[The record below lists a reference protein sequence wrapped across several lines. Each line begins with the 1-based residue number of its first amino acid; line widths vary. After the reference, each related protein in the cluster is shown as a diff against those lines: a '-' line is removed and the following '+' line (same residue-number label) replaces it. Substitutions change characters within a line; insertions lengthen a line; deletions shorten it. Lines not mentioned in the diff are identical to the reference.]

1 MEITIS
7 TWQSALRFLPKH
19 IVNMAASDSIWQPVS
34 SDINVSFMYSESGIS
49 CESASMKSPIP
60 IDQHCGFISF
70 LSIAQK
76 LQIDFLPV
84 SWQPALQGIGLG
96 GTAEIR
102 QSLMN
107 LQMTFAF
114 KRARQPSGSGLH
126 ETHIFRCLIA
136 EILVLGHPS
145 IYGHPN
151 ILRLEGIC
159 WDVSPEDE
167 KVLPVLVF
175 EKSQYGDLGWFA
187 NSGSGIHMSFEHRL
201 KLCADI
207 VVAVQVMHSNCEFVR
222 TLQRKIE

>member
-1 MEITIS
+1 MC
-7 TWQSALRFLPKH
+7 
-19 IVNMAASDSIWQPVS
+19 
-34 SDINVSFMYSESGIS
+34 SESGIS
-49 CESASMKSPIP
+49 CESTSMKSPIP
-60 IDQHCGFISF
+60 IDQHCGFNSF
-70 LSIAQK
+70 LLIAQK

-96 GTAEIR
+96 GTEETR

-126 ETHIFRCLIA
+126 ETHIFRCLTA

-167 KVLPVLVF
+167 KVLPFLVF

-187 NSGSGIHMSFEHRL
+187 NSGSGIHMSFEHRS

-207 VVAVQVMHSNCEFVR
+207 VVAVQVMHSNCEFLR
-222 TLQRKIE
+222 TLQPATEDRITPYSSYNPW